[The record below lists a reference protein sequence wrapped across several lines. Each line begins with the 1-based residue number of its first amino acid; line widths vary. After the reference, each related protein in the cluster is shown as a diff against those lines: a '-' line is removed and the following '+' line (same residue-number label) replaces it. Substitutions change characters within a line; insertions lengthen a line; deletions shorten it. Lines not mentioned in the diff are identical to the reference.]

1 MNEKKWQ
8 TKMIKSLDAVIEQQK
23 DCLEYLLLSKNS
35 IEFKNDP
42 YIPNNKDKYRSLA
55 SLSMSISELLISM
68 EDILAIRDA
77 LEKEKTIANIRGSRE
92 NRGKMLKIT
101 SDYLKNIGLNY
112 TLTKDGILKFIWT
125 PTRPSK

>member
-1 MNEKKWQ
+1 MNNRERKKIIA
-8 TKMIKSLDAVIEQQK
+8 TLNSIIEQQTH
-23 DCLEYLLLSKNS
+23 CLEDLLLSKNA